1 MCDFLVTDCQANHLH
16 YVKSSLLTWNKF
28 AIYVVV
34 FVCLHSMDLLVCL
47 FCVEFDVSNVTHY
60 HCLAI
65 VLCLPHLSPTHQ
77 YLTKVADQRFLCPLP
92 TPPNI
97 HAHKLDQELVWWRIM
112 CFVML
117 VVFFPILDA
126 CLLLLGSCNP
136 GWLAT
141 ETGSPRLNT
150 VALHI
155 ILTVWGIY
163 FTLNFYS

>member
-1 MCDFLVTDCQANHLH
+1 MKQLCNLCGGICVLALNG
-16 YVKSSLLTWNKF
+16 
-28 AIYVVV
+28 
-34 FVCLHSMDLLVCL
+34 FVGLLVLHRVWCVKCNSLPL
-47 FCVEFDVSNVTHY
+47 FSYRPMSSSPLTYPPVFDKNSWSEVPVPP
-60 HCLAI
+60 
-65 VLCLPHLSPTHQ
+65 PHSSQHT
-77 YLTKVADQRFLCPLP
+77 
-92 TPPNI
+92 
-97 HAHKLDQELVWWRIM
+97 HAHKLDQELVWWQIM

-155 ILTVWGIY
+155 KLTVWGIY